1 MIRRTLRTLAIAAVL
16 PGFILICWLTVRGQQ
31 GQT

>member
-1 MIRRTLRTLAIAAVL
+1 MIRRTLHTIALAAAI

-31 GQT
+31 GLT